1 MVPFKEKQV
10 RLPMV
15 PFKEKQVRL
24 PMVPFKA
31 LCEQNWKDIF
41 VISL

>member
-24 PMVPFKA
+24 PMVPFKREA
-31 LCEQNWKDIF
+31 GQITNG
-41 VISL
+41 SL